1 MLSRTVSGKTK
12 IYGVIGDPI
21 EHTMSPLMHNAA
33 FAKMGV
39 DYWYIP
45 FRVSKENLGKAI
57 ESIKALN
64 IRGLNVT
71 IPHKVAVIPF
81 LDKLDPLA
89 EKIGAVNTIV
99 NENGILTGYNTDATG
114 FLEALRE
121 RGNKPR
127 RKNIVILGAGGA
139 ARAIAFV
146 LAERDAHLVILNR
159 QLEIDWAEELSHC
172 ISLTFKKDVK
182 ALELDEKNLATV
194 LDQADIIVNTTSV
207 GMIPDIDKTP
217 VPAKLLRPG
226 LVVFD
231 IVYNPIRTRL
241 LREAEAAGAKTIS
254 GIDMLVWQGALAVEK
269 WTGLKEPRGL
279 MREKAI
285 KVLQENEN

>member
-1 MLSRTVSGKTK
+1 VK
-12 IYGVIGDPI
+12 
-21 EHTMSPLMHNAA
+21 
-33 FAKMGV
+33 
-39 DYWYIP
+39 
-45 FRVSKENLGKAI
+45 KEELAKAI
-57 ESIKALN
+57 QGMKALN

-99 NENGILTGYNTDATG
+99 NENWVLTGYNTDATG

-121 RGNKPR
+121 RENEPR

-146 LAERDAHLVILNR
+146 LAERDAHLVILNQ
-159 QLEIDWAEELSHC
+159 QLELDWAEALAYH
-172 ISLTFKKDVK
+172 ISQTFKKGVK
-182 ALELDEKNLATV
+182 SLELDEKNLATV
-194 LDQADIIVNTTSV
+194 LDKADIIVNATSV
-207 GMIPDIDKTP
+207 GMSPDIDKTP
-217 VPAKLLRPG
+217 VPAKLLKPG

-269 WTGLKEPRGL
+269 WTGLKEPREL
-279 MREKAI
+279 MREEAI
-285 KVLQENEN
+285 KVLQKNEN